1 VKILLGAWACNPRQ
15 GSEAAVG
22 WAWLAAIKDRHDV
35 YVLTARYQRDW
46 IEAEVSK
53 RPDEFSRVRFHYVE
67 PPLWPYDHTSG
78 FWRWQ
83 GNIPLLVPL
92 FHRYYHRWMRAA
104 YKTACELNHRF
115 HFDLAHQL
123 TFVGFRFPGHLWK
136 LGIPFVWGPIGG
148 LENIPWRLLPAMG
161 VGGAAYYAARNVVN
175 SSHKRFL
182 PAPRKAFRRASAVIA
197 ATSGIQAEILRWYG
211 VPSEVISEV
220 SVPFEATTEFALRAP
235 CEPLL
240 IAWSGLHLPG
250 KALQLLLRGLRA
262 TPGNWHLDIYGDGP
276 CRSQWESLASRLGVA
291 ARCTWHGQVS
301 RDEALSGL
309 RRAHLFVITSLKDLT
324 STVIIEALAQ
334 GVPVICPDHCGF
346 SDVVTDE
353 CGIKLPIH
361 STGEF
366 EQHLARAV
374 AELASDEKRRQRL
387 AAGALRR
394 ALAYSP
400 EAKAEAI
407 ERVYRDAFKHYGAQA
422 NAGDVSSGGSAHA
435 RTEVA
440 VDRL

>member
-1 VKILLGAWACNPRQ
+1 M
-15 GSEAAVG
+15 G
-22 WAWLAAIKDRHDV
+22 WAWLAAIKDRHDIH
-35 YVLTARYQRDW
+35 VLTARCQQEW
-46 IEAEVSK
+46 IEDEVSNK
-53 RPDEFSRVRFHYVE
+53 PDEFTRVRFHYVE
-67 PPLWPYDHTSG
+67 PPLWAYDSTSG

-83 GNIPLLVPL
+83 ANIPLLVPL

-104 YKTACELNHRF
+104 YKTACELNRRF
-115 HFDLAHQL
+115 QFDLVHQL
-123 TFVGFRFPGHLWK
+123 TFVGFRFPGRLWK
-136 LGIPFVWGPIGG
+136 LDIPFVWGPIGG
-148 LENIPWRLLPAMG
+148 LENTPWRLVPAMG
-161 VGGAAYYAARNVVN
+161 VRGAGYYAGRNIVN
-175 SSHKRFL
+175 SWHKRFL
-182 PAPRKAFRRASAVIA
+182 RAPRKAFGRARAVIA
-197 ATSGIQAEILRWYG
+197 ATSATQAEILRWYG

-220 SVPFEATTEFALRAP
+220 GAPFEAATEFALRAP
-235 CEPLL
+235 GEPLQ

-262 TPGNWHLDIYGDGP
+262 NPGNWRLDIYGDGP
-276 CRSQWESLASRLGVA
+276 CRGQWQNLASRLGID

-301 RDEALSGL
+301 RDEALVGL

-366 EQHLARAV
+366 EQRLARAV
-374 AELASDEKRRQRL
+374 AELASDEERRQRL

-394 ALAYSP
+394 AHSYSP

-407 ERVYRDAFKHYGAQA
+407 ERVYRDALKHHRARV
-422 NAGDVSSGGSAHA
+422 NAGDVSRGGSAHA
-435 RTEVA
+435 RTEAA
-440 VDRL
+440 VDQL